1 MSMRKNLI
9 IGLVAVVAM
18 SAGVAAAQT
27 TTYEIKQG
35 TVLHVDGNHLY
46 VEMADGSVRDA
57 EVPSDFLFDVDGRK
71 VPISQL
77 KKGTKLTQT
86 IATTTTPHI
95 VKSTEIKEGTV
106 VQRIGQTLIYRDKLG
121 QIHKVTGVPEGFEL
135 YRNGKLVPMEA
146 LAGGDRVTAHIVHTE
161 TTIIT
166 EEEMGI
172 AGRAPKAPKAKPAPV
187 AKPVYKPAPAPVL
200 PKTGSNL
207 PLVGLMG
214 LLALTA
220 GLGIGVIRRF

>member
-1 MSMRKNLI
+1 MSMRKNLVI
-9 IGLVAVVAM
+9 ALVAVVAM
-18 SAGVAAAQT
+18 SAGVAVAQT

-46 VEMADGSVRDA
+46 VKMADGSVRDA
-57 EVPSDFLFDVDGRK
+57 EVPSDFLFDVDGKK
-71 VPISQL
+71 VPITQL

-86 IATTTTPHI
+86 IATTATPHV

-121 QIHKVTGVPEGFEL
+121 QIHKVTGIPEGFQL
-135 YRNGKLVPMEA
+135 YRNGKAVPIEA

-166 EEEMGI
+166 EEEMKV
-172 AGRAPKAPKAKPAPV
+172 AGRAPKAKPKPRPIAAPKPAP
-187 AKPVYKPAPAPVL
+187 KPAPVL
-200 PKTGSNL
+200 PTTGSDL
-207 PLVGLMG
+207 PLIGFAG
-214 LLALTA
+214 LLALTL
-220 GLGIGVIRRF
+220 GLGITVIRRF